1 MAEALSLVRIRAGEK
16 CISVPAAR
24 VILSPKG
31 LFARDIRLPRGI
43 PVVVQLCDGQHLLTL
58 SGTVSTSDA
67 NLGVAI
73 EFRETTES
81 MSRRLVV
88 LLDAQRS

>member
-1 MAEALSLVRIRAGEK
+1 MAGVLSLVRIRTGEK

-24 VILSPKG
+24 VLVSPKG
-31 LFARDIRLPRGI
+31 LFARDIRLPRGT

-73 EFRETTES
+73 EFKQMTEI
-81 MSRRLVV
+81 MSRRLAV